1 MPPAKLKNLDHG
13 YAPMEAQLV
22 AKIPT
27 GKEWQYEPKWDGF
40 RCIAYREGDDID
52 LRSKSGQQLGRY
64 FPEVV
69 DALLKIKNKSFVLDG
84 ELVIR
89 LGDSF
94 SFDSLLQRIH
104 PAASRVQK
112 LSIETP
118 AHYIVFDLL
127 MTEAGKSI
135 NEKTLGE
142 RREAL
147 EKFASKFLK
156 GHGGISLSPVT
167 YSVKDAEQ
175 WLSESGS
182 LMDGIMA
189 KKIDLSYQ
197 SGNRTGMV
205 KVKRMRTADCV
216 VGGFRYGK
224 NSELVG
230 SLLLGL
236 YDEAGKFHH
245 VGFTSSLTASE
256 KKELTP
262 KLEKLKASSSFTENI
277 PGAPSRWSTERSAEW
292 VPLKQKLIVEVKY
305 DQFTGGR
312 FRHGTKLLRWRPEK
326 APAQCT
332 LDQIT

>member
-1 MPPAKLKNLDHG
+1 MATEKTIKLDHS
-13 YAPMEAQLV
+13 YAPMEAQFV

-27 GKEWQYEPKWDGF
+27 GEDWQYEPKWDGF
-40 RCIAYREGDDID
+40 RCVAFREGNELD

-69 DALLKIKNKSFVLDG
+69 ESLLSLKCKSFILDG

-89 LGDSF
+89 VGDTF

-112 LSIETP
+112 LSKETP

-127 MTEAGKSI
+127 ATSTGKLI
-135 NEKTLGE
+135 NGDTLSE
-142 RREAL
+142 RRSEL
-147 EKFASKFLK
+147 EVFAEKYLK
-156 GHGGISLSPVT
+156 QQKAISLSPVT
-167 YSVKDAEQ
+167 FNIKDAEK
-175 WLSESGS
+175 WLSGSGT

-189 KKIDLSYQ
+189 KKIMMPYQ

-216 VGGFRYGK
+216 VGGFRYGT
-224 NSELVG
+224 NSKLVG

-236 YDEAGKFHH
+236 YDDAGEFHH
-245 VGFTSSLTASE
+245 VGFTSSLSASE

-262 KLEKLKASSSFTENI
+262 KLEKLKAESSFTENI
-277 PGAPSRWSTERSAEW
+277 PGGPSRWSTERSSEW
-292 VPLKQKLIVEVKY
+292 MPLKQTLIVEIKY
-305 DQFTGGR
+305 DHFTGGR

-326 APAQCT
+326 APEQCT
-332 LDQIT
+332 FEQIA